1 MCVCLCVSCHRGQER
16 TSNPLE
22 LGVQE
27 ALGHAK
33 WMFQT
38 VGPQQLV
45 LIAEPCFQLIDH
57 SLSTYLLMAITSDS
71 VN

>member
-1 MCVCLCVSCHRGQER
+1 MYACHRGQKR
-16 TSNPLE
+16 TSDPLE
-22 LGVQE
+22 LEVQE

-33 WMFQT
+33 WMFWT

-57 SLSTYLLMAITSDS
+57 RC
-71 VN
+71 